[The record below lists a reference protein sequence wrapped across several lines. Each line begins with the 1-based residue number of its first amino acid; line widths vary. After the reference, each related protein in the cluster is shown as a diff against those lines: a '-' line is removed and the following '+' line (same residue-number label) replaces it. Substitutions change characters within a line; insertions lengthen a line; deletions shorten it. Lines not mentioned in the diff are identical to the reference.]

1 MDQTERWTRC
11 LAALL
16 GRVDDDDRVGLS
28 TLTLTAISPQ
38 RVVLAGVADSFWRGR
53 IRRRFLPLLQELLA
67 AHFAE
72 LALPPAVP
80 IELRIGPPGQGAEG
94 AGNGARPR
102 REAASAERAQLAL
115 PMDDAGMAGTGTVGA
130 GTEGLPGLDAQLR
143 FDTFQ
148 ESAANRSAL
157 AFARA
162 VSEAPGT
169 RYNPLVLIGEPG
181 HGKTHLLHAIANTYL
196 ARSMPRMVCTTAEE
210 FANALWEGI
219 RRKRM
224 SAVRER
230 FRQVDALLLD
240 SVEFLGVS
248 PRAQEELVHTIDAVR
263 ARGGQLVFTVDRFPS
278 GLTKFSAALRSRL
291 EMGLTAEV
299 GPLDAPTRL
308 ALVRARAAADGIA
321 LDETTM
327 SLLAERITGSARK
340 LEGAVVRI
348 GAYAALT
355 EQPITPAFAT
365 SLLAPLFD
373 TVPAAR
379 PTVTPQEIIARVCEH
394 TGVKPDALRSRG
406 RAGQV
411 VRARRIVVTLLRR
424 AGGLSYGEI
433 GLLLGNRSH
442 STVIQAERGLQ
453 ADMAREPVLR
463 QFVERL
469 LAEWRA

>member
-1 MDQTERWTRC
+1 MDETERWTRC
-11 LAALL
+11 LAELL

-38 RVVLAGVADSFWRGR
+38 RAVLGGVADSFWRGR
-53 IRRRFLPLLQELLA
+53 IRRRFLPLLQALLA

-72 LALPPAVP
+72 LGLPPAVP
-80 IELRIGPPGQGAEG
+80 IELRIGPAVPLPERDAR
-94 AGNGARPR
+94 RPR
-102 REAASAERAQLAL
+102 AASRATPRDPAQMSL
-115 PMDDAGMAGTGTVGA
+115 PMDADGGD
-130 GTEGLPGLDAQLR
+130 GLTGLDPRLC

-162 VSEAPGT
+162 VSETPGA

-181 HGKTHLLHAIANTYL
+181 HGKTHLLHAIANAYL
-196 ARSMPRMVCTTAEE
+196 ARPMPRVVCTTAED

-219 RRKRM
+219 RLKRM
-224 SAVRER
+224 NTVRAR
-230 FRQVDALLLD
+230 FRQADALLLD

-278 GLTKFSAALRSRL
+278 GLTSFSAALRSRL

-299 GPLDAPTRL
+299 GPLDARTRL
-308 ALVRARAAADGIA
+308 ALVRARAEADGIA
-321 LDETTM
+321 LDEETM

-355 EQPITPAFAT
+355 EQAITPAFAA

-373 TVPAAR
+373 AAPLAR
-379 PTVTPQEIIARVCEH
+379 PAVSPREIIARVCEH

-411 VRARRIVVTLLRR
+411 VRARRIVVYLLRR
-424 AGGLSYGEI
+424 AAGLSYGEI

-453 ADMAREPVLR
+453 ADLTREPMLR
-463 QFVERL
+463 QFLERL
-469 LAEWRA
+469 LAEWQG

>member
-11 LAALL
+11 LAELL
-16 GRVDDDDRVGLS
+16 GRVDNDDRVGLA
-28 TLTLTAISPQ
+28 TLTLMAISPQ
-38 RVVLAGVADSFWRGR
+38 RVVLGGVADSFWRGR
-53 IRRRFLPLLQELLA
+53 IRRRFLPLLRELLA

-80 IELRIGPPGQGAEG
+80 VDLRIGTAAPA
-94 AGNGARPR
+94 
-102 REAASAERAQLAL
+102 REAATVPTRRTPPPAEDLAQLAL
-115 PMDDAGMAGTGTVGA
+115 PMDGA
-130 GTEGLPGLDAQLR
+130 GTDGPAGLDPRLC

-157 AFARA
+157 AFART

-181 HGKTHLLHAIANTYL
+181 HGKTHLLHAIANAYL
-196 ARSMPRMVCTTAEE
+196 TRQVPRLVCTTAED

-224 SAVRER
+224 NTVRER
-230 FRQVDALLLD
+230 FRQADALLLD
-240 SVEFLGVS
+240 SVEFLSVS

-263 ARGGQLVFTVDRFPS
+263 ARGGQIVFTVDRFPS
-278 GLTKFSAALRSRL
+278 GLTAFSAALRSRL

-299 GPLDAPTRL
+299 GPLDSQTRL
-308 ALVRARAAADGIA
+308 ALVRARAEADGVA
-321 LDETTM
+321 LDEETM
-327 SLLAERITGSARK
+327 ALLAERITSSARK

-355 EQPITPAFAT
+355 EQAITPAFAT

-373 TVPAAR
+373 TEPLAR
-379 PTVTPQEIIARVCEH
+379 PPVTSQQIIARVCEH
-394 TGVKPDALRSRG
+394 TGIKPDALRSRG
-406 RAGQV
+406 RGGQV
-411 VRARRIVVTLLRR
+411 VRARRIVVYLLRR
-424 AGGLSYGEI
+424 AAGLSYGDI

-442 STVIQAERGLQ
+442 STVIQAERGLR
-453 ADMAREPVLR
+453 ADLEREPVLR

-469 LAEWRA
+469 LAEWAK